1 MRKLLFVCS
10 LVLGFA
16 AVQPVNAQFL
26 KKMGKALGSALSA
39 SSTSSSSSSS
49 SSSAI
54 PHTKFVVTAYEYW
67 GENVLIRFVVTN
79 TSSENID
86 FEIGKVE
93 AIDDKGRSHEVN
105 IEVPNPKFCRDCTAL
120 PPGVPVKCYFVI
132 KNVSNTCKSISRVSF
147 SGDVSEGVGPK
158 ILPYKDYVIS
168 SRDILYAQNTNA
180 SNIFCSHPL
189 LQYNLNSVERE
200 GNDVL
205 VNATVKNVCDEVL
218 KISSC
223 HDSSMV
229 FDDEGNSYKMEATL
243 AGNDFYWG
251 KEVPSN
257 VPLKLQL
264 VIKNVPARIKN
275 FSLIKYIFSSQS
287 YNYPIEIKNQAIQ

>member
-16 AVQPVNAQFL
+16 AVQPANAQFL

-54 PHTKFVVTAYEYW
+54 PHTKFVVTACEYW

-86 FEIGKVE
+86 FCVDE
-93 AIDDKGRSHEVN
+93 AKAFDDKGKSHDVST
-105 IEVPNPKFCRDCTAL
+105 EVPNPHVCLGARTTL
-120 PPGVPVKCYFVI
+120 PPGVPVKCFFVI

-147 SGDVSEGVGPK
+147 SGSIGASTGTK
-158 ILPYKDYVIS
+158 YYKDYVIS

-189 LQYNLNSVERE
+189 LQYNLNSVVRE

-205 VNATVKNVCDEVL
+205 VNATVKNLCDEVL